1 MHGVVGDLGSK
12 RIIAWEVSSESDLD
26 VLVTEVRHYVPSF
39 NVHTTIEKDAIL
51 MSFNGDQVYRFFPE
65 FSEFLCIDLFRTE
78 EGFFKIFR
86 DEFYRRFKRAF

>member
-1 MHGVVGDLGSK
+1 MLGVVGDLGSK

-39 NVHTTIEKDAIL
+39 NMHTTKDEIL
-51 MSFNGDQVYRFFPE
+51 MCFNGDQVYRFFPE

-86 DEFYRRFKRAF
+86 DEFYRGFKRAF